1 MLGRAIKRVLF
12 ESIVISVSQPE
23 IAETFRQLHEGP
35 ESFIIGNVFDAVFA
49 RIYQASVT
57 RSQHRAADL
66 RARLAGATD
75 LPVSADFENGF
86 SDKAEYV
93 AETLASLRTR
103 GWSGAPSKM
112 R

>member
-49 RIYQASVT
+49 RILSGLGYTA
-57 RSQHRAADL
+57 
-66 RARLAGATD
+66 LATSSG
-75 LPVSADFENGF
+75 GF
-86 SDKAEYV
+86 AGTIGRRD
-93 AETLASLRTR
+93 
-103 GWSGAPSKM
+103 
-112 R
+112 